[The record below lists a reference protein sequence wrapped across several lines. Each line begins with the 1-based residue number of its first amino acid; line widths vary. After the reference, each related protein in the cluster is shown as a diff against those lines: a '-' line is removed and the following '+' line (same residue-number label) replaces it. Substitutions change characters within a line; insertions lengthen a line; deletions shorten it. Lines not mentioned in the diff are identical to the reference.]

1 MCGGQ
6 LDLGSQQNTSVL
18 GTVSGSRSVVSD
30 SATPWTGPCQAPLS
44 MEFSGQEYWSGLSC
58 PPPRKSSQPRDRTQ
72 VSRIAGRLF
81 TIWATREAPKCSSFG
96 TVMLNIKN
104 SAFCSHFSNIHN
116 LLQLLENKA
125 FSRLAMWES
134 ENEHQK
140 KPLKDT
146 MIIVIVL
153 LIVNIYWA
161 CAGTRH
167 WDKSFSIMAKW
178 NSIATPSCGYCGNP
192 ITQTRKLRH
201 GQFSQYVADCDSNPL
216 LRFQSSKEDMSAQ
229 HVFETHC

>member
-1 MCGGQ
+1 MDSWIWGPSRTPQFWGQ
-6 LDLGSQQNTSVL
+6 WGVVAQLCLTLCDPVDWILPGSSVHGIL
-18 GTVSGSRSVVSD
+18 RAGILEWVVMS
-30 SATPWTGPCQAPLS
+30 SSTG
-44 MEFSGQEYWSGLSC
+44 
-58 PPPRKSSQPRDRTQ
+58 SSQPRDRTQ
-72 VSRIAGRLF
+72 VSCIAGRLF
-81 TIWATREAPKCSSFG
+81 TIWAIWEAPECSSFG

-104 SAFCSHFSNIHN
+104 SAFCSYFSNIHN

-125 FSRLAMWES
+125 SSSLPCES
-134 ENEHQK
+134 QKNEQK

-161 CAGTRH
+161 CTGTRH

-201 GQFSQYVADCDSNPL
+201 A
-216 LRFQSSKEDMSAQ
+216 
-229 HVFETHC
+229 